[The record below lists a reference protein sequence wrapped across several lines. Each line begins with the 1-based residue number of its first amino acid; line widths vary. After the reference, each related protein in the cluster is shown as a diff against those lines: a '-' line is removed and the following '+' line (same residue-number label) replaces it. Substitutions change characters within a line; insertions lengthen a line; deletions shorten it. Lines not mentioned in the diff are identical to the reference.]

1 MARHWF
7 GQSPADWTFTVGA
20 ADAATLAGG
29 VTIKFYDQPTAG
41 TQYTDLLDSTGLPI
55 TQVTSATG
63 ATGLP
68 KGTIPRFQGPDT
80 VTSMWAD
87 AGGGYRSL
95 IMANDLG
102 TDVTTNANNFN
113 AHAGSANGHLTKL
126 ADLTDTSVSQPT
138 VDVKGGGLL
147 TYDTVLGKW
156 RPDGSSKALM
166 GWHAALANRH
176 FQRANVVCL
185 GDSITEGQGAT
196 AFANSW
202 PARLRQLL
210 RSRFPTD
217 GNPKGGR
224 GFIGALS
231 TGSTSFTW
239 PATVTGGPVS
249 NDDWGPK
256 RLTPQLDA
264 AAPADRIAYA
274 ALQGTAADIM
284 WTRLAVG
291 GNFQW
296 RVDAGSWTTVAT
308 GGTQQDGM
316 LTRISLGASGAHSL
330 DIEANSAGFQAFVSG
345 IVEYDGDENAG
356 ITVHDAGHFGWDT
369 SFWISAITAADTW
382 PSAISA
388 LSPHL
393 IVIMLGANDQ
403 FLNTVPSTFQSNL
416 VTLISA
422 LRGATLA
429 PNPFPPILLAMHA
442 ARGGSFT
449 YPWSDYV
456 AAAHTVAAGDALVTV
471 LDLTLGPRLPNQADT
486 PNHGL
491 YADTAHLSNKGSAYV
506 ADRIADFIAPR

>member
-29 VTIKFYDQPTAG
+29 VTVKFYDQPTAG
-41 TQYTDLLDSTGLPI
+41 TQYTDLLDSTGAPI
-55 TQVTSATG
+55 TQVVSATG

-68 KGTIPRFQGPDT
+68 KGTIPRFQGPDNI
-80 VTSMWAD
+80 TSMWAD

-95 IMANDLG
+95 VMAVDLG
-102 TDVTTNANNFN
+102 ADVTANTNAFN
-113 AHAGSANGHLTKL
+113 AHAGTANAHLTKL
-126 ADLTDTSVSQPT
+126 ADLTDTSVAQPT

-147 TYDTVLGKW
+147 TYDAVQGKW
-156 RPDGSSKALM
+156 RPDGSSKVLM

-176 FQRANVVCL
+176 YARANIVCI
-185 GDSITEGQGAT
+185 GDSITEGHGT
-196 AFANSW
+196 DSFARTW
-202 PARLRQLL
+202 PARLQQLL

-217 GNPKGGR
+217 GSPKGGR
-224 GFIGALS
+224 GFIGAIS

-239 PATVTGGPVS
+239 PATVTGGPAN

-256 RLTPQLDA
+256 RLIPMLDA
-264 AAPADRIAYA
+264 AAPADRVAYA
-274 ALQGTAADIM
+274 ALQGTAVDIM
-284 WTRLAVG
+284 WVRDVAG

-296 RVDAGSWTTVAT
+296 RVDGGAWTTVAT
-308 GGTQQDGM
+308 GGAQQDGM
-316 LTRISLGASGAHSL
+316 LTRVTLGASGAHSL

-345 IVEYDGDENAG
+345 VIEYDGDENAG
-356 ITVHDAGHFGWDT
+356 ITVHDCGHFGWDT
-369 SFWISAITAADTW
+369 SFWISVATTSTTW

-388 LSPHL
+388 LNPHL

-403 FLNTVPSTFQSNL
+403 FLNNDPAVFQSNL
-416 VTLISA
+416 VSLISS
-422 LRGATLA
+422 LRGAALA

-456 AAAHTVAAGDALVTV
+456 GAAHNVAAADALVTV
-471 LDLTLGPRLPNQADT
+471 LDLTLGPRLPGQAES

-491 YADTAHLSNKGSAYV
+491 YFDTAHLSNKGCSYV